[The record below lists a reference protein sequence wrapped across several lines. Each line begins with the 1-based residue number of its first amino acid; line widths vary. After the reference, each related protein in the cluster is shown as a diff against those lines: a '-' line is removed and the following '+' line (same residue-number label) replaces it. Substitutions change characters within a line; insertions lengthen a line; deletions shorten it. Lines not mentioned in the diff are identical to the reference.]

1 MMAVAGIKLR
11 KWKIMEALLSMYV
24 GLSGVKQ
31 PTLKQK
37 ILLSLLKL
45 RAW

>member
-1 MMAVAGIKLR
+1 MMAIAGIKLR
-11 KWKIMEALLSMYV
+11 KFKIMEALLAMHI
-24 GLSGVKQ
+24 GLSGVKH

-37 ILLSLLKL
+37 ILLAMLKF

>member
-1 MMAVAGIKLR
+1 MAVAGIKLR
-11 KWKIMEALLSMYV
+11 KWKIMEALLAMHI

-37 ILLSLLKL
+37 ILLSMLKL
-45 RAW
+45 KAW